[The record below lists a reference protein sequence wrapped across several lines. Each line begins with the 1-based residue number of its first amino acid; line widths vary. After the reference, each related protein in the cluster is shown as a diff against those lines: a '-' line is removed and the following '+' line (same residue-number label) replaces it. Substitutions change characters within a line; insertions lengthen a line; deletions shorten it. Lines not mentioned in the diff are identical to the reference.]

1 MELFNGQKEWASQK
15 FKGVVHKN
23 DRMSTVEFNTCTF
36 TKCSFREMIF
46 LDCRFHDCIFQSCDL
61 SLVTLKGCLFSDTRF
76 EDSQVI
82 GVNWTETSLAKSK
95 FITPVNFSRCVI
107 SHSTFVDLNLK
118 KINIIRCIAHDVDFS
133 QANLTN
139 ANCTFSDFNN
149 SRFFHTDLTEA
160 DFTGAT
166 NYTIIASQ
174 NTLKKTK
181 FSLPE
186 AMALLYGLDIVITE
200 YQ

>member
-1 MELFNGQKEWASQK
+1 MGIFNGQKEWTSQK
-15 FKGVVHKN
+15 FKGVVDKN
-23 DRMSTVEFNTCTF
+23 ERMSSVEFNACTF
-36 TKCSFREMIF
+36 SKCSFRETIF
-46 LDCRFHDCIFQSCDL
+46 QGCRFHECKFQGCDL
-61 SLVTLKGCLFSDTRF
+61 SLVTLKDCLFTDTRF

-95 FITPVNFSRCVI
+95 FITPVNFYGCVVN
-107 SHSTFVDLNLK
+107 HSTFVDLDLK
-118 KINIIRCIAHDVDFS
+118 KIDITRCIAHDVDFS
-133 QANLTN
+133 QANLTQ
-139 ANCTFSDFNN
+139 ANCAFSDFSN

-166 NYTIIASQ
+166 NYTILASQ

-186 AMALLYGLDIVITE
+186 AMALLYGLDIVLTE

>member
-1 MELFNGQKEWASQK
+1 MGIFNDQNEWTSQK
-15 FKGVVHKN
+15 FKGVVEKN
-23 DRMSTVEFNTCTF
+23 AHMSSVEFNACTF
-36 TKCSFREMIF
+36 SKCSFRETIF
-46 LDCRFHDCIFQSCDL
+46 QDCRFHECAFQNCDL
-61 SLVTLKGCLFSDTRF
+61 SLVTLKGCLFTDTRF

-95 FITPVNFSRCVI
+95 FITPVNFYGCVVN
-107 SHSTFVDLNLK
+107 HSTFVDINLK
-118 KINIIRCIAHDVDFS
+118 KINITRCIAHNVDFS
-133 QANLTN
+133 QANLTQ
-139 ANCTFSDFNN
+139 ANCAFSDFSN

-166 NYTIIASQ
+166 NYTILASQ

-186 AMALLYGLDIVITE
+186 AMALLYGLDIVLTE
-200 YQ
+200 YR